1 MITPL
6 FFMVNIMKLSELIKT
21 AVSPTPSETYIKN
34 SARLVYGLFIIGGLL
49 YYPTNGYGT
58 VIALALAFIVLFG
71 QKMLLTQANKDFAD
85 MHQAKDLFEQTQNY
99 DYLRFIMARSEQM
112 LKDNKVLSDK
122 AKREIKQLREF
133 SEEKLNL
140 ENI

>member
-1 MITPL
+1 
-6 FFMVNIMKLSELIKT
+6 MKLSELLKA
-21 AVSPTPSETYIKN
+21 AVSPIPSETYIKN

-49 YYPTNGYGT
+49 YYLTNGYGT
-58 VIALALAFIVLFG
+58 VIALALALIVLVG

-85 MHQAKDLFEQTQNY
+85 MYQAQALFEKTQNY

-122 AKREIKQLREF
+122 AKNEIHKLQEF
-133 SEEKLNL
+133 SQGELEKMA
-140 ENI
+140 E

>member
-1 MITPL
+1 
-6 FFMVNIMKLSELIKT
+6 MKLTELIK
-21 AVSPTPSETYIKN
+21 APPSETYIKN
-34 SARLVYGLFIIGGLL
+34 SSRLVSGLFVIGGLL

-58 VIALALAFIVLFG
+58 LIALALALIVLFG

-85 MHQAKDLFEQTQNY
+85 MHQAKQLFEQTQNY

-122 AKREIKQLREF
+122 AKREIQQLREY
-133 SEEKLNL
+133 SEAQLEK
-140 ENI
+140 ENQ

>member
-1 MITPL
+1 
-6 FFMVNIMKLSELIKT
+6 MKLSELLKA
-21 AVSPTPSETYIKN
+21 AVSPIPSETYIKN

-49 YYPTNGYGT
+49 YYLTNGYGT
-58 VIALALAFIVLFG
+58 VIALALALIVLVG

-85 MHQAKDLFEQTQNY
+85 MYQAQALFEKTQNY

-122 AKREIKQLREF
+122 AKNEIHKLQEF
-133 SEEKLNL
+133 SQGELEKSG
-140 ENI
+140 E

>member
-1 MITPL
+1 
-6 FFMVNIMKLSELIKT
+6 MKLSELLKA
-21 AVSPTPSETYIKN
+21 AVSPIPSETYIKN

-49 YYPTNGYGT
+49 YYLTNGYGT
-58 VIALALAFIVLFG
+58 VIALALALIVLVG

-85 MHQAKDLFEQTQNY
+85 MYQAQALFEKTQNY

-122 AKREIKQLREF
+122 AKNEIHKLQEF
-133 SEEKLNL
+133 SQGELEKMG
-140 ENI
+140 E

>member
-1 MITPL
+1 
-6 FFMVNIMKLSELIKT
+6 MKLTELIK
-21 AVSPTPSETYIKN
+21 APPSETYIKN
-34 SARLVYGLFIIGGLL
+34 SSRLVSGLFVIGGLL

-58 VIALALAFIVLFG
+58 LIALALALIVLLG

-85 MHQAKDLFEQTQNY
+85 MYQAKQLFEQTQNY

-122 AKREIKQLREF
+122 AKHEIAQLREY
-133 SEEKLNL
+133 SETQLNN

>member
-1 MITPL
+1 
-6 FFMVNIMKLSELIKT
+6 MKLSELLKA
-21 AVSPTPSETYIKN
+21 AVSPIPSETYIKN

-58 VIALALAFIVLFG
+58 VIALALIVLIG

-85 MHQAKDLFEQTQNY
+85 MYQAQSLFEKTQNY

-122 AKREIKQLREF
+122 AKNEIHKLQAF
-133 SEEKLNL
+133 SQGELEKMEE
-140 ENI
+140 

>member
-1 MITPL
+1 
-6 FFMVNIMKLSELIKT
+6 MKLSELVKA

-34 SARLVYGLFIIGGLL
+34 SARLVYGLFILGGVL

-58 VIALALAFIVLFG
+58 VIALALVLIVLFG

-85 MHQAKDLFEQTQNY
+85 MYQAKTLFDQTKNY

-122 AKREIKQLREF
+122 AKREIQLLRDF
-133 SEEKLNL
+133 SEKSLKEEIK
-140 ENI
+140 E

>member
-1 MITPL
+1 
-6 FFMVNIMKLSELIKT
+6 MKLSELLKA
-21 AVSPTPSETYIKN
+21 AVSPIPSETYIKN

-49 YYPTNGYGT
+49 YYLTNGYGT
-58 VIALALAFIVLFG
+58 VIALALALIVLVG

-85 MHQAKDLFEQTQNY
+85 MYQAKAFFEKTQNY

-122 AKREIKQLREF
+122 AKNEIHKLQEF
-133 SEEKLNL
+133 SQGELEKMG
-140 ENI
+140 E

>member
-1 MITPL
+1 
-6 FFMVNIMKLSELIKT
+6 MKLTELIK
-21 AVSPTPSETYIKN
+21 APPSETYIKN
-34 SARLVYGLFIIGGLL
+34 SSRLVSGLFVIGGLL

-58 VIALALAFIVLFG
+58 LIALALALIVLFG

-85 MHQAKDLFEQTQNY
+85 MHQAKQLFEQMQNY

-122 AKREIKQLREF
+122 AKREIQQLREF
-133 SEEKLNL
+133 SEKQLTK
-140 ENI
+140 ENQ

>member
-1 MITPL
+1 
-6 FFMVNIMKLSELIKT
+6 MKLSELLKA
-21 AVSPTPSETYIKN
+21 AVSPIPSETYIKN

-49 YYPTNGYGT
+49 YYLTNGYGT
-58 VIALALAFIVLFG
+58 VIALALALIVLVG

-85 MHQAKDLFEQTQNY
+85 MYQAQALFEKTQNY

-122 AKREIKQLREF
+122 AKNEIHKLQKF
-133 SEEKLNL
+133 SQGELEKMD
-140 ENI
+140 E